1 MERRSVWLFF
11 VIKCDVGTVPP
22 EDQLHVDRQTLPM
35 RMTGSK
41 ASLPTL
47 GSCPEC
53 KLMQMSR
60 RDLPASARIAA
71 HIASLLYRPL
81 G

>member
-22 EDQLHVDRQTLPM
+22 EDQLHVDRPTLPM
-35 RMTGSK
+35 RTAGSK
-41 ASLPTL
+41 ASLQTL
-47 GSCPEC
+47 GSGPEC
-53 KLMQMSR
+53 KLMQTSR
-60 RDLPASARIAA
+60 RDLPASARIAS
-71 HIASLLYRPL
+71 HTASLLYRPL